1 MKYIGCDAHIAT
13 CSFHVVDEKGIT
25 LDSRTITTNGTLLV
39 DYLRG
44 VSGEKKLVVEET
56 NLSRWLYGILKDE
69 VNEMVVCNPG
79 HNRLL
84 EQGPKNDRSD
94 SFKLAELLRGG
105 FISPVFHQADS
116 REELRDLISG
126 YGDLIGD
133 FVRLKNRY
141 KALFRSE
148 GLNKR
153 GTLIYGDES
162 FLKELKP
169 GPKRFVGKNVYERIV
184 VLESQR
190 VEYVKEMN
198 RQAKKY
204 PEIRLLKT
212 IPGIGTI
219 QASKIVST
227 VVTPERFAN
236 KYKFFSYC
244 GLVNHK
250 RESGGKCYGQSQAQG
265 NGTLKSVF
273 KMAGWTVLRG
283 TSSLRRDYDRMLTK
297 GITNQN
303 AHNAVC
309 RKIAAIAL
317 AVWRK
322 KEKYDDR
329 YQEDLK
335 RRAKTNQ
342 P

>member
-1 MKYIGCDAHIAT
+1 MKYIGCDAHITT

-25 LDSRTITTNGTLLV
+25 LDTRTIMTNGTLLV

-44 VSGEKKLVVEET
+44 ISGQKKLVVEET
-56 NLSRWLYGILKDE
+56 NLSRWLFGILRNE
-69 VNEMVVCNPG
+69 VTEMVICNPA

-84 EQGPKNDRSD
+84 EHGPKNDRTD

-116 REELRDLISG
+116 REDLRDLVSG
-126 YGDLIGD
+126 YTDLIGD

-141 KALFRSE
+141 KAIFRSV

-153 GTLIYGDES
+153 GTLVYKDES
-162 FLKELKP
+162 FLEELEQ
-169 GPKRFVGKNVYERIV
+169 GPKRFVGENVYKRIV
-184 VLESQR
+184 VLENQR
-190 VEYVKEMN
+190 IEFVKEME
-198 RQAKKY
+198 RQTKKY

-219 QASKIVST
+219 HACKIVST
-227 VVTPERFAN
+227 VVTPARFAN
-236 KYKFFSYC
+236 KYKFCSYC
-244 GLVNHK
+244 GLVNHR
-250 RESGGKCYGQSQAQG
+250 RESDGKYYGQKQAQG

-273 KMAGWTVLRG
+273 KMAGRTVLQG
-283 TSSLRRDYDRMLTK
+283 TSSFRRDYDRMLTK
-297 GITNQN
+297 GINHQ
-303 AHNAVC
+303 AAYNAVC
-309 RKIAAIAL
+309 RKIAAIVL

-322 KEKYDDR
+322 GEKYDDR
-329 YQEDLK
+329 YPEDLK
-335 RRAKTNQ
+335 RRVKTNQ

>member
-1 MKYIGCDAHIAT
+1 MKYIGCDAHITT

-25 LDSRTITTNGTLLV
+25 LDRRTITTNGTLLV

-44 VSGEKKLVVEET
+44 ISGQKKLVVEET
-56 NLSRWLYGILKDE
+56 NLSRWLYGLFKDE
-69 VNEMVVCNPG
+69 VTEMVVCNPT

-105 FISPVFHQADS
+105 FISPVFHQGDS
-116 REELRDLISG
+116 REDLRDLVSG
-126 YGDLIGD
+126 YTDLIGD

-148 GLNKR
+148 GLHKR
-153 GTLIYGDES
+153 GTLVYGDKS
-162 FLKELKP
+162 FLKELEV
-169 GPKRFVGKNVYERIV
+169 GPKRFVGEHVYERIV
-184 VLESQR
+184 VLENQR
-190 VEYVKEMN
+190 VEFVKEMEK
-198 RQAKKY
+198 QVKKY

-212 IPGIGTI
+212 VPGIGTI
-219 QASKIVST
+219 HGCKVVSV

-244 GLVNHK
+244 GLVNHR
-250 RESGGKCYGQSQAQG
+250 RESDGQYYGQKQAQG
-265 NGTLKSVF
+265 NGTLKCVF
-273 KMAGWTVLRG
+273 KMAGQTVLQG
-283 TSSLRRDYDRMLTK
+283 TSSLRRDYDRMRTE
-297 GITNQN
+297 GVNHQN
-303 AHNAVC
+303 AYNAIC
-309 RKIAAIAL
+309 RKIAAIVL

-322 KEKYDDR
+322 KEKYDDH
-329 YQEDLK
+329 YQEGLK

>member
-1 MKYIGCDAHIAT
+1 MKYIGCDAHIT
-13 CSFHVVDEKGIT
+13 SCSFHVVDEKGVT
-25 LDSRTITTNGTLLV
+25 LDSRRIMTNGTLLV
-39 DYLRG
+39 DYVRG
-44 VSGEKKLVVEET
+44 IPGEKMLVVEET
-56 NLSRWLYGILKDE
+56 NLSRWLYGMLRDE
-69 VNEMVVCNPG
+69 VSKMVVCNPV

-84 EQGPKNDRSD
+84 ETGPKNDRTD
-94 SFKLAELLRGG
+94 SYKLAELLRGG
-105 FISPVFHQADS
+105 FIKEVFHQADS
-116 REELRDLISG
+116 REDLRDLVSG
-126 YGDLIGD
+126 YSDLIGD

-153 GTLIYGDES
+153 GTLVYRDES
-162 FLKELKP
+162 FLKELER
-169 GPKRFVGKNVYERIV
+169 GPKRFVGENVYERIV

-190 VEYVKEMN
+190 VQFVKEME

-204 PEIRLLKT
+204 PELRLLKT

-219 QASKIVST
+219 HACKIVSV

-244 GLVNHK
+244 GLVNHR
-250 RESGGKCYGQSQAQG
+250 RESDGQYYGQRQAQG
-265 NGTLKSVF
+265 NRTLKGVF
-273 KMAGWTVLRG
+273 KMAGHTVLQG

-297 GITNQN
+297 GVNHE
-303 AHNAVC
+303 AAYNAVC
-309 RKIAAIAL
+309 RKIAAIVL
-317 AVWRK
+317 AVWKK

-329 YQEDLK
+329 YQENLK